1 MASAISSAGTAPSN
15 NVPSP
20 PPEPDAKPGDET
32 AASSD
37 STKSDPPKDVIA
49 LPSAGA
55 SLSPEAAANF
65 DRALY
70 RAGQAADNTDTPAAD
85 HENWTDAS
93 DAPPAGQLTDK
104 ERAARLAE
112 IKADPERYLS
122 ITKPVIPPGSGGFA
136 PETEG
141 EISDADAA
149 AFRQGLIDRGVLDP
163 ETGELKIGARP
174 LSHGPLDPLA
184 SNDGDVTA
192 EAAAGPASVNDLFV
206 NGPPKGSLDNAT
218 IKRLDGWLP
227 DAIQNGGGNYVKD
240 GQRSEDI
247 VALAKSMGYEGSQVW
262 ERDGRD
268 SEKRVT
274 QYSATGAANFL
285 RDVAEQDAVFDSA
298 AELPSAFDI
307 YDSAMTDRTADKLSG
322 MDDKA
327 RRESFVRNLDG
338 GTDLLDRQTDFEK
351 SDFQKLDTWLP
362 SALAGQG
369 EMPNDAGSQ
378 TLLVKFAERLG
389 WSNMPEKPGNT
400 DRGSVQFATYERA
413 RQDAR
418 NMPVEDKADLAL
430 DYLKQ
435 ERFLQKSLVVGSE
448 AGDERASLI
457 FEDGFVGKVV
467 QHGVNQGVITDA
479 VAVDAAMTAGA
490 LMNSAAQMNGASA
503 DGPVALNPG
512 QFAQALAQR
521 LSPEAVDPKRMMA
534 GFNYV
539 QRAGSLEQQQ
549 QRLTETI
556 LAFQTKDQAGIGA
569 MTRTTWTEGLA
580 DYSGKLADI
589 IGRRIE
595 DPTSKRIANV
605 LDHVG
610 VPGYEKI
617 KLSKGTKLHLA
628 NDETGRVADIQ
639 VEKKQN
645 GFARFAMDA
654 IMTGLSFTPAAPA
667 AAGYFAMRGVE
678 AAVKGDGIG
687 AVTAGLG
694 AVGGFASSFAAA
706 ANGAGAAAKIAQGAR
721 LASGAVGVQQGLK
734 NGDLLGAVTSGLSAF
749 SAGAQLNGA
758 SGLAQGTAN
767 LSRAASGIDAAL
779 DKDYL
784 SAASAFST
792 AAGSQFGGDNGTPQP
807 TANNIEKITTLAG
820 GILNKDASQI
830 VSAFGDEIGALTEDW
845 PELNRP
851 APTPAPTS
859 PIGPNTALD
868 DQGNPILLPAGY
880 DGPSASPIPDTQTLQ
895 IAPGDTLSQ
904 IAERHG
910 TSVDAL
916 MAANPQISDPHS
928 IAAGGLLTLPR
939 GVTPIGLGQQQQLND
954 FDNVQGRPILPSP
967 SRPEL
972 GDPLAQPD
980 ATHPNADPHTPAHAQ
995 PGATHPNDSSGNAT
1009 NGEAAPLTHLT
1020 DTAAGVGGALG
1031 VVEKKSDEIG
1041 NEHRSAENESRK
1053 NADKMAE
1060 VGDDL
1065 ESSGRQTGA
1074 DHARGVADDYSQN
1087 ANQAKRV
1094 ADVADGIGSV
1104 AGSTA
1109 KVLGRYA
1116 GPAVGAAEAIM
1127 NAPDDATRTELW
1139 TNGMIGA
1146 LKEADDTFVSWLAG
1160 FVVGGGS
1167 SFAVG
1172 PVGGVALGAGAGYA
1186 AGRQYNE
1193 TGPDEIFDS
1202 FVESLREPI
1211 QERLG
1216 NAERYLGIIR
1226 DAIQKARDD
1235 QGM

>member
-15 NVPSP
+15 NVSSP

-70 RAGQAADNTDTPAAD
+70 RAGQAADNMDTPAAD
-85 HENWTDAS
+85 DENWTDAS
-93 DAPPAGQLTDK
+93 DAPPAGQLADK

-112 IKADPERYLS
+112 IDADPERYLS

-767 LSRAASGIDAAL
+767 LGRAASGIDAAL

-792 AAGSQFGGDNGTPQP
+792 AAGSQFGGHDGLAS
-807 TANNIEKITTLAG
+807 TAGNIDKIATLAS

-830 VSAFGDEIGALTEDW
+830 VSAFGDQIAGFTQDW
-845 PELNRP
+845 PSLNQP
-851 APTPAPTS
+851 APTN

-868 DQGNPILLPAGY
+868 ENGNPIILRAGHTSP
-880 DGPSASPIPDTQTLQ
+880 DGTPTSNAIE

-910 TSVDAL
+910 TTVDEL
-916 MAANPQISDPHS
+916 MAANPDIVDRHTIQ
-928 IAAGGLLTLPR
+928 A
-939 GVTPIGLGQQQQLND
+939 GQQLALPEGVQPVGAVQQDKLQEFANS
-954 FDNVQGRPILPSP
+954 QGAPSHLPSP
-967 SRPEL
+967 PRPNPSPESLHQTAENALEKIGAKRENEQGVQVARSEIRQLPDGSTIIDIMPEDDLMPGLPDVSVPNEVGAEGFERNMRQHDYLYIDDAPTEL
-972 GDPLAQPD
+972 NGPEALRAVGEALRQSPTPGQSYPATPEGTLNDVGNITPGDGDTNFVRSYVIESNVTNRSDMVINYTVDGQHALDEGFVMRYAEMD
-980 ATHPNADPHTPAHAQ
+980 PNGGINIVTY
-995 PGATHPNDSSGNAT
+995 GEGNAWPQV
-1009 NGEAAPLTHLT
+1009 EAMEWYWGPIAQETWS
-1020 DTAAGVGGALG
+1020 DNA
-1031 VVEKKSDEIG
+1031 KKIFD
-1041 NEHRSAENESRK
+1041 
-1053 NADKMAE
+1053 
-1060 VGDDL
+1060 
-1065 ESSGRQTGA
+1065 
-1074 DHARGVADDYSQN
+1074 
-1087 ANQAKRV
+1087 QAKT
-1094 ADVADGIGSV
+1094 S
-1104 AGSTA
+1104 
-1109 KVLGRYA
+1109 K
-1116 GPAVGAAEAIM
+1116 P
-1127 NAPDDATRTELW
+1127 
-1139 TNGMIGA
+1139 
-1146 LKEADDTFVSWLAG
+1146 
-1160 FVVGGGS
+1160 
-1167 SFAVG
+1167 
-1172 PVGGVALGAGAGYA
+1172 
-1186 AGRQYNE
+1186 
-1193 TGPDEIFDS
+1193 
-1202 FVESLREPI
+1202 
-1211 QERLG
+1211 
-1216 NAERYLGIIR
+1216 
-1226 DAIQKARDD
+1226 
-1235 QGM
+1235 